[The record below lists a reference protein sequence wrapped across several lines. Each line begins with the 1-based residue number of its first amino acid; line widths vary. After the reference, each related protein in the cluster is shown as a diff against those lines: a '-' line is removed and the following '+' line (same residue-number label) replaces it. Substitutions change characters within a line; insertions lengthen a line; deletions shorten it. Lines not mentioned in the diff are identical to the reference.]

1 MRFLPRH
8 PGRYSPPPAVLA
20 LLAVEVLVTA
30 VLLLTGVPWT
40 SLLASAGPVIGVTML
55 FLSPTLQEL
64 GRRQP
69 RLTVTVREDEGQEV
83 IAPSRARPWPIDIL
97 RVVANEVDDARETMN
112 RPAVLDNLT
121 TLTSSFPFRPS
132 EAQREQAKAE
142 FEEKVEKFESELR
155 DWLAEYVE
163 AAREYA
169 DTFDLALLLRN
180 AASGA
185 FAEAVT
191 VVLELPD
198 SVEAVEDRPT
208 LPPPPER
215 PFYEPPRNQSI
226 SPDSAISQLSA
237 ARGLGRVFAEQI
249 EPMRFPMDPVWK
261 ISDDGRELE
270 ASVGDVH
277 PGRPTAVG
285 EALLLRASGPGRH
298 MLRWVVFSKSA
309 RKEANGTIVLEVPFD
324 SPPRPAF
331 GRLNGIRRFPDVPFV
346 DEKGEVVAEVRD
358 NDPPLA
364 PEREDKTEEEGP
376 LKTLREARAF
386 AEWRALGLDPAHDG
400 PDRSTVREAK
410 RA

>member
-20 LLAVEVLVTA
+20 LLGVEVLVTA

-69 RLTVTVREDEGQEV
+69 RLTVTAREDEGQEV
-83 IAPSRARPWPIDIL
+83 VAPGGARPWPIDIS

-112 RPAVLDNLT
+112 RPAALDNFT

-169 DTFDLALLLRN
+169 DTFDLTLLLRN

-185 FAEAVT
+185 YAEAVT
-191 VVLELPD
+191 VVLDLPD
-198 SVEAVEDRPT
+198 SVEVVEDRPS
-208 LPPPPER
+208 LRQPPDR
-215 PFYEPPRNQSI
+215 PFYQPPRNQPI
-226 SPDSAISQLSA
+226 SPDSAISRLSA
-237 ARGLGRVFAEQI
+237 ARGLGRVIADQI
-249 EPMRFPMDPVWK
+249 EPIRFPMETIWK
-261 ISDDGRELE
+261 ISDDGRELA

-277 PGRPTAVG
+277 SGRATEVG
-285 EALLLRASGPGRH
+285 EPLLLRASRPGRH
-298 MLRWVVFSKSA
+298 VLRWTAFSKSA
-309 RKEANGTIVLEVPFD
+309 RKEASGTIGLELPPD
-324 SPPRPAF
+324 PPRPAF
-331 GRLNGIRRFPDVPFV
+331 GRLDGIRRYPDVPLV
-346 DEKGEVVAEVRD
+346 EEEGEVVADVRD
-358 NDPPLA
+358 SDPPLA
-364 PEREDKTEEEGP
+364 PETEDKTEGP
-376 LKTLREARAF
+376 LETLRAARSF
-386 AEWRALGLDPAHDG
+386 MEWRALGLDPAHDG
-400 PDRSTVREAK
+400 PDRSTVKEAK